1 MVEQRGERMQDNKR
15 LQGAIGDELV
25 RHHRLFGQNFVR
37 ADHRRQLAEKVEV
50 DAPPPRIGVQQTE
63 GSGSLADKLKM

>member
-1 MVEQRGERMQDNKR
+1 MVEQRGERMQGNKR
-15 LQGAIGDELV
+15 HKQIGDELV

-63 GSGSLADKLKM
+63 GSGSPADKLKM